1 MPRRSPPEDYV
12 NNDRWILSYAD
23 FITLLFAFFVVMYS
37 LSSVNEEKYKELSS
51 ALSGA
56 FDGAGLDAV
65 LLGTGQGAVIG
76 IGEEPAMPEKA
87 VKPTPDLE
95 QPDAAETDQLETI
108 LERLETRVQP
118 NVSERDLKLMGN
130 ELWLSIE
137 LRSGMLFGSGQ
148 AKPTPEADELL
159 QRLAVILRPYDNPI
173 HVEGFTD
180 DLVIE
185 TSQFPSNW
193 ELSAARAAAVVRLLN
208 NHGVDPSRMAAV
220 GYGEFQPAYS
230 NRTDEG
236 RQLNRRVVIVVS
248 RDEKVRR
255 TLSAFGSQQ
264 VSKDAVSTVIA
275 TDETENAGSPV
286 IEQVETATGGKL
298 FRQITPVDAS
308 DQQENE

>member
-1 MPRRSPPEDYV
+1 MPRRIPPDDYV
-12 NNDRWILSYAD
+12 NTDRWILSYAD

-37 LSSVNEEKYKELSS
+37 LSSVNEEKYKELSN

-56 FDGAGLDAV
+56 FEGAGLDASI
-65 LLGTGQGAVIG
+65 LGTGQGAIIG
-76 IGEEPAMPEKA
+76 LGEEPAMPKEQ
-87 VKPTPDLE
+87 VEPTPELE
-95 QPDAAETDQLETI
+95 LPDADETDQLKTI
-108 LERLETRVQP
+108 MERLETRIRP
-118 NVSERDLKLMGN
+118 NVSERDLKLVGD

-137 LRSGMLFGSGQ
+137 LRSGMLFSSGQ
-148 AKPTPEADELL
+148 ARPTREADELL

-180 DLVIE
+180 DQVID
-185 TSQFPSNW
+185 TDQFPSNW

-208 NHGVDPSRMAAV
+208 HHGVDPARMAAV

-275 TDETENAGSPV
+275 TDQTESTGTPV
-286 IEQVETATGGKL
+286 IEQVETASGGKL
-298 FRQITPVDAS
+298 FRQVAPVNAS